1 MVRTLRDGSTVVVV
15 PPRLDVSPFSVP
27 FLLNA
32 SSLMLVAGGVFSAV
46 EASKNRAWAP
56 AASAAA
62 AAASAASAAA
72 APRAGGLLDR
82 AGWLALG
89 AGCAGIAFAAT
100 NSTTAR
106 DNVRRTMRLTTGID
120 YLVLDAEYPGILAF
134 MYACAVVPLGTTI
147 EPCALGHC
155 AVDVATTAAALALP
169 PLLAATA
176 GVRALRPGRTER
188 LDAAE
193 MRRWAALGH
202 QPPQEALKACAFGI
216 AIKLLSLFVPPRTF
230 VITPSRWF
238 WEPREESDEERR
250 NKLRRRRWLHQYD
263 DDEEN
268 DQKHDRV

>member
-1 MVRTLRDGSTVVVV
+1 M
-15 PPRLDVSPFSVP
+15 
-27 FLLNA
+27 
-32 SSLMLVAGGVFSAV
+32 
-46 EASKNRAWAP
+46 EASKNRAKAP
-56 AASAAA
+56 
-62 AAASAASAAA
+62 AASAAA

-82 AGWLALG
+82 VGWLALG

-120 YLVLDAEYPGILAF
+120 YLHVLVDAENPGILAF
-134 MYACAVVPLGTTI
+134 MYACAVVPLGMTI
-147 EPCALGHC
+147 EPSAVGHC
-155 AVDVATTAAALALP
+155 AADVATTAAALALP

-176 GVRALRPGRTER
+176 GVRALRPGRTEH

-193 MRRWAALGH
+193 VRRWAALGH
-202 QPPQEALKACAFGI
+202 HLPQEALEACAFGI

-250 NKLRRRRWLHQYD
+250 KKLRRRRWLHQYD
-263 DDEEN
+263 DEEN